1 MKKRKQTCFR
11 DEIRKSLIFHALAPC
26 FISLVVLLLV
36 FTAVGSQQII
46 RKSRTMLEHFSGE
59 FEGVIDSY
67 VDENKRMAGE
77 LDVEQFKGLPTY
89 KTEAV
94 SEIYR
99 HSCANKAWLKSF
111 LSSPSNFT
119 YRGDYYLFDRDRN
132 LVFST
137 NSQSNVIQYIG
148 NYLPWNTTD
157 QNDSKN
163 DCIFIYDNTVIDGR
177 ALPAWLMFQTVV
189 KDGRLQGY
197 SGFVLKADAFK
208 ERLGNME
215 QPVLLINKF
224 NRLFTDGVS
233 RFQNDRGKLVEEF
246 RDGGSMV
253 HLENRWYYTDSVS
266 VLDEEA
272 SVQVIYD
279 CTSFVQLCLMSLVLV
294 GFLALAVTLAIY
306 RSAGKVADK
315 KTEIIYDLI
324 GALDQV
330 EKGDL
335 DVSLEITSGDEFE
348 RIGHS
353 FNTMIGS
360 IRHLLARH
368 QELAKEN
375 MLATVQILE
384 SQFNPHFLFNT
395 LESIRYMIKFGP
407 GEAEKMLVSL
417 SRMLRYSIQ
426 NGKDVVTVKEEMD
439 FISRYLQV
447 MLYRYGDRLRYSI
460 DLEEGSRNAS
470 IPRMTLQPIVENS
483 IKYGFG
489 EDRDCLEIRIST
501 RIQNEVLSVIIS
513 DDGVGIRTEL
523 LEKLKA
529 NLDQGQNQTD
539 HIGIYNVHKRIRLV
553 YGSGYGV
560 GIDSEMEKGTVVT
573 LRVPCEE

>member
-1 MKKRKQTCFR
+1 MEKRKQTCFR

-99 HSCANKAWLKSF
+99 F
-111 LSSPSNFT
+111 LNGQV

-148 NYLPWNTTD
+148 NYLPCNTTE

-470 IPRMTLQPIVENS
+470 IPRMALQPIVENS

>member
-1 MKKRKQTCFR
+1 MEKRKQTCFR

-67 VDENKRMAGE
+67 VDENKKMAGE
-77 LDVEQFKGLPTY
+77 LDVELFKGRPSY

-94 SEIYR
+94 SDIYR
-99 HSCANKAWLKSF
+99 F
-111 LSSPSNFT
+111 LNGQV
-119 YRGDYYLFDRDRN
+119 YRGDYYLFDQERN

-137 NSQSNVIQYIG
+137 NSQPNVIQYIG

-233 RFQNDRGKLVEEF
+233 RFQNDRGKLAEEF
-246 RDGGSMV
+246 RGGGMV
-253 HLENRWYYTDSVS
+253 HLENRWYYTGSVS

-279 CTSFVQLCLMSLVLV
+279 CTSFVQLCLMSLVLM

-335 DVSLEITSGDEFE
+335 DVSLKITSGDEFE

-375 MLATVQILE
+375 LLATVQILE

-460 DLEEGSRNAS
+460 DLEEGSRGAS

-501 RIQNEVLSVIIS
+501 RIQKGVLSVIIA
-513 DDGVGIRTEL
+513 DDGVGIRPEL
-523 LEKLKA
+523 LEELKA

-553 YGSGYGV
+553 YGSRYGV
-560 GIDSEMEKGTVVT
+560 GIDSKIEEGTVVT

>member
-46 RKSRTMLEHFSGE
+46 RKSRTMLEHFSAE
-59 FEGVIDSY
+59 FEDVIDSY
-67 VDENKRMAGE
+67 VDENKEMAGE
-77 LDVEQFKGLPTY
+77 LDVELFKGHPSY

-94 SEIYR
+94 SDIYR
-99 HSCANKAWLKSF
+99 F
-111 LSSPSNFT
+111 LNSQV
-119 YRGDYYLFDRDRN
+119 YRGDYYLFDQERN

-137 NSQSNVIQYIG
+137 NSQPNVIQYIG

-253 HLENRWYYTDSVS
+253 HLENRWYYTGSVS
-266 VLDEEA
+266 VLDGEA

-447 MLYRYGDRLRYSI
+447 MLYRYGDRLKYSI
-460 DLEEGSRNAS
+460 DLEEGSRGAS

-501 RIQNEVLSVIIS
+501 RIQKEVLSVIIE
-513 DDGVGIRTEL
+513 DDGVGIRPEL
-523 LEKLKA
+523 LEELRA

-553 YGSGYGV
+553 YGSRYGV
-560 GIDSEMEKGTVVT
+560 GIDSKTEEGTVVT

>member
-1 MKKRKQTCFR
+1 MEKRKQTCFR

-46 RKSRTMLEHFSGE
+46 RKSRAMLEHFSAE

-67 VDENKRMAGE
+67 VDENKKMAGE
-77 LDVEQFKGLPTY
+77 LDVELFKGRPSY

-94 SEIYR
+94 SDIYR
-99 HSCANKAWLKSF
+99 F
-111 LSSPSNFT
+111 LNGQV
-119 YRGDYYLFDRDRN
+119 YRGDYYLFDQERN

-137 NSQSNVIQYIG
+137 NSQPNVIQYIG

-233 RFQNDRGKLVEEF
+233 RFQNDRGKLAEEF
-246 RDGGSMV
+246 RGGGMV
-253 HLENRWYYTDSVS
+253 HLENRWYYTGSVS

-279 CTSFVQLCLMSLVLV
+279 CTSFVQLCLMSLVLM

-335 DVSLEITSGDEFE
+335 DVSLKITSGDEFE

-375 MLATVQILE
+375 LLATVQILE

-460 DLEEGSRNAS
+460 DLEEGSRGAS

-501 RIQNEVLSVIIS
+501 RIQKGVLSVIIS

-553 YGSGYGV
+553 YGSRYGV
-560 GIDSEMEKGTVVT
+560 GIDSKIEEGTVVT

>member
-1 MKKRKQTCFR
+1 MEKRKQTCFR

-46 RKSRTMLEHFSGE
+46 RKSRAMLEHFSAE

-67 VDENKRMAGE
+67 VDENKKMAGE
-77 LDVEQFKGLPTY
+77 LDVELFKGQPSY

-94 SEIYR
+94 SDIYR
-99 HSCANKAWLKSF
+99 F
-111 LSSPSNFT
+111 LNGQV
-119 YRGDYYLFDRDRN
+119 YRGDYYLFDQERN

-137 NSQSNVIQYIG
+137 NSQPNVIQYIG

-233 RFQNDRGKLVEEF
+233 RFQNDRGKLAEEF
-246 RDGGSMV
+246 RGGGMV
-253 HLENRWYYTDSVS
+253 HLENRWYYTGSVS

-335 DVSLEITSGDEFE
+335 DVSLKITSGDEFE

-375 MLATVQILE
+375 LLATVQILE

-460 DLEEGSRNAS
+460 DLEEGSRGAS

-501 RIQNEVLSVIIS
+501 RIQKGVLSVIIA
-513 DDGVGIRTEL
+513 DDGVGIRPEL
-523 LEKLKA
+523 LEELKA

>member
-1 MKKRKQTCFR
+1 MEKRKQTCFR

-46 RKSRTMLEHFSGE
+46 RKSRAMLEHFSAE

-67 VDENKRMAGE
+67 VDENKKMAGE
-77 LDVEQFKGLPTY
+77 LDVELFKGRPSY

-94 SEIYR
+94 SDIYR
-99 HSCANKAWLKSF
+99 F
-111 LSSPSNFT
+111 LNGQV
-119 YRGDYYLFDRDRN
+119 YRGDYYLFDQERN

-137 NSQSNVIQYIG
+137 NSQPNVIQYIG

-246 RDGGSMV
+246 RGGGSMV
-253 HLENRWYYTDSVS
+253 HLENRWYYTGSVS

-335 DVSLEITSGDEFE
+335 DVSLKITSGDEFE

-375 MLATVQILE
+375 LLATVQILE

-460 DLEEGSRNAS
+460 DLEEGSRGAS

-501 RIQNEVLSVIIS
+501 RIQKGVLSVIIA
-513 DDGVGIRTEL
+513 DDGVGIRPEL
-523 LEKLKA
+523 LEELKA

-553 YGSGYGV
+553 YGSRYGV
-560 GIDSEMEKGTVVT
+560 GIDSKIEEGTVVT

>member
-1 MKKRKQTCFR
+1 MEKRKQTCFR

-46 RKSRTMLEHFSGE
+46 RKSRAMLEHFSAE

-67 VDENKRMAGE
+67 VDENKKMAGE
-77 LDVEQFKGLPTY
+77 LDVELFKGRPSY

-94 SEIYR
+94 SDIYR
-99 HSCANKAWLKSF
+99 F
-111 LSSPSNFT
+111 LNGQV
-119 YRGDYYLFDRDRN
+119 YRGDYYLFDQERN

-137 NSQSNVIQYIG
+137 NSQPNVIQYIG

-233 RFQNDRGKLVEEF
+233 RFQNDRGKLAEEF
-246 RDGGSMV
+246 RGGGMV
-253 HLENRWYYTDSVS
+253 HLENRWYYTGSVS

-279 CTSFVQLCLMSLVLV
+279 CTSFVQLCLMSLVLM

-324 GALDQV
+324 GALNQV

-335 DVSLEITSGDEFE
+335 DVSLKITSGDEFE

-375 MLATVQILE
+375 LLATVQILE

-460 DLEEGSRNAS
+460 DLEEGSRGAS

-501 RIQNEVLSVIIS
+501 RIQKGVLSVIIA
-513 DDGVGIRTEL
+513 DDGVGIRPEL
-523 LEKLKA
+523 LEELKA

-553 YGSGYGV
+553 YGSRYGV
-560 GIDSEMEKGTVVT
+560 GIDSKIEEGTVVT

>member
-1 MKKRKQTCFR
+1 MEKRKQTCFR

-46 RKSRTMLEHFSGE
+46 RKSRAMLEHFSAE

-67 VDENKRMAGE
+67 VDENKKMAGE
-77 LDVEQFKGLPTY
+77 LDVELFKGRPSY

-94 SEIYR
+94 SDIYR
-99 HSCANKAWLKSF
+99 F
-111 LSSPSNFT
+111 LNGQV
-119 YRGDYYLFDRDRN
+119 YRGDYYLFDQERN

-137 NSQSNVIQYIG
+137 NSQPNVIQYIG

-233 RFQNDRGKLVEEF
+233 RFQNDRGKLAEEF
-246 RDGGSMV
+246 RGGGMV
-253 HLENRWYYTDSVS
+253 HLENRWYYTGSVS

-279 CTSFVQLCLMSLVLV
+279 CTSFVQLCLMSLVLM

-335 DVSLEITSGDEFE
+335 VVSLKITSGDEFE

-375 MLATVQILE
+375 LLATVQILE

-460 DLEEGSRNAS
+460 DLEEGSRGAS

-501 RIQNEVLSVIIS
+501 RIQKGVLSVIIA
-513 DDGVGIRTEL
+513 DDGVGIRPEL
-523 LEKLKA
+523 LEELKA

-553 YGSGYGV
+553 YGSRYGV
-560 GIDSEMEKGTVVT
+560 GIDSKIEEGTVVT

>member
-1 MKKRKQTCFR
+1 MEKRKQTCFR

-46 RKSRTMLEHFSGE
+46 RKSRAMLEHFSAE

-67 VDENKRMAGE
+67 VDENKKMAGE
-77 LDVEQFKGLPTY
+77 LDVELFKGRPSY

-94 SEIYR
+94 SDIYR
-99 HSCANKAWLKSF
+99 F
-111 LSSPSNFT
+111 LNGQV
-119 YRGDYYLFDRDRN
+119 YRGDYYLFDQERN

-137 NSQSNVIQYIG
+137 NSQPNVIQYIG

-233 RFQNDRGKLVEEF
+233 RFQNDRGKLAEEF
-246 RDGGSMV
+246 RGGGMV
-253 HLENRWYYTDSVS
+253 HLENRWYYTGSVS

-279 CTSFVQLCLMSLVLV
+279 CTSFVQLCLMSLVLM

-335 DVSLEITSGDEFE
+335 DVSLKITSGDEFE

-460 DLEEGSRNAS
+460 DLEEGSRGAS

-501 RIQNEVLSVIIS
+501 RIQKGVLSVIIA
-513 DDGVGIRTEL
+513 DDGVGIRPEL
-523 LEKLKA
+523 LEELKA

-553 YGSGYGV
+553 YGSRYGV
-560 GIDSEMEKGTVVT
+560 GIDSKIEEGTVVT

>member
-77 LDVEQFKGLPTY
+77 LDVEQFKGLPSY
-89 KTEAV
+89 KTETV
-94 SEIYR
+94 SDIYR
-99 HSCANKAWLKSF
+99 F
-111 LSSPSNFT
+111 LNSQV
-119 YRGDYYLFDRDRN
+119 YRGDYYLFDQERN

-137 NSQSNVIQYIG
+137 NSQASVIQYIG

-157 QNDSKN
+157 RNDSKN
-163 DCIFIYDNTVIDGR
+163 DCIFIYDNTVVDGR

-246 RDGGSMV
+246 RDGGNLV
-253 HLENRWYYTDSVS
+253 HLDNRWYYTNSVS
-266 VLDEEA
+266 VLDKEA

-279 CTSFVQLCLMSLVLV
+279 CTSFVQLCFMSLVLV

-447 MLYRYGDRLRYSI
+447 MLYRYGDRLKYSI
-460 DLEEGSRNAS
+460 DLEEGSKGAS

-489 EDRDCLEIRIST
+489 EDRDCLEIRIRT
-501 RIQNEVLSVIIS
+501 RIQNSVLSVIIA
-513 DDGVGIRTEL
+513 DNGVGIRPEL
-523 LEKLKA
+523 LGELRA
-529 NLDQGQNQTD
+529 NLEQGQNQTD

-553 YGSGYGV
+553 YGSRYGV
-560 GIDSEMEKGTVVT
+560 GIDSKMEEGTVVT

>member
-1 MKKRKQTCFR
+1 MEKRKQTCFR

-94 SEIYR
+94 SDIYR
-99 HSCANKAWLKSF
+99 F
-111 LSSPSNFT
+111 LNGQV
-119 YRGDYYLFDRDRN
+119 YRGDYYLFDQERN

-137 NSQSNVIQYIG
+137 NSQPNVIQYIG

-233 RFQNDRGKLVEEF
+233 RFQNDRGKLAEEF
-246 RDGGSMV
+246 RGGGMV
-253 HLENRWYYTDSVS
+253 HLENRWYYTGSVS

-279 CTSFVQLCLMSLVLV
+279 CTSFVQLCLMSLVLM

-335 DVSLEITSGDEFE
+335 DVSLKITSGDEFE

-375 MLATVQILE
+375 LLATVQILE

-460 DLEEGSRNAS
+460 DLEEGSRGAS

-501 RIQNEVLSVIIS
+501 RIQKGVLSVIIA
-513 DDGVGIRTEL
+513 DDGVGIRPEL
-523 LEKLKA
+523 LEELKA

-553 YGSGYGV
+553 YGSRYGV
-560 GIDSEMEKGTVVT
+560 GIDSKIEEGTVVT

>member
-1 MKKRKQTCFR
+1 MEKRKQTCFR

-46 RKSRTMLEHFSGE
+46 RKSRAMLEHFSAE

-67 VDENKRMAGE
+67 VDENKKMAGE
-77 LDVEQFKGLPTY
+77 LDVELFKGQPSY

-94 SEIYR
+94 SDIYR
-99 HSCANKAWLKSF
+99 F
-111 LSSPSNFT
+111 LNGQV
-119 YRGDYYLFDRDRN
+119 YRGDYYLFDQERN

-137 NSQSNVIQYIG
+137 NSQPNVIQYIG

-233 RFQNDRGKLVEEF
+233 RFQNDRGKLAEEF

-253 HLENRWYYTDSVS
+253 HLENRWYYRDSVS

-330 EKGDL
+330 EKGAL
-335 DVSLEITSGDEFE
+335 DVSLKITSGDEFE

-375 MLATVQILE
+375 LLATVQILE

-460 DLEEGSRNAS
+460 DLEEGSRGAS

-501 RIQNEVLSVIIS
+501 RIQKGVLSVIIA
-513 DDGVGIRTEL
+513 DDGVGIRPEL
-523 LEKLKA
+523 LEELKA

-553 YGSGYGV
+553 YGSRYGV
-560 GIDSEMEKGTVVT
+560 GIDSKIEEGTVVT

>member
-46 RKSRTMLEHFSGE
+46 RKSRTMMEHFSRE

-77 LDVEQFKGLPTY
+77 LDMELFKAQPAY
-89 KTEAV
+89 KTESV

-99 HSCANKAWLKSF
+99 F
-111 LSSPSNFT
+111 LNGQV
-119 YRGDYYLFDRDRN
+119 YRGDYYLFDQERN

-137 NSQSNVIQYIG
+137 NSQANVIQYIG

-177 ALPAWLMFQTVV
+177 SLPAWLMFQTVV
-189 KDGRLQGY
+189 KGGRLQGY

-246 RDGGSMV
+246 RDGGIMV

-266 VLDEEA
+266 VLDGEA

-279 CTSFVQLCLMSLVLV
+279 CTSFVQLCFMSLVLV

-335 DVSLEITSGDEFE
+335 DVSLNITSGDEFE

-447 MLYRYGDRLRYSI
+447 MLYRYGDRLKYSI
-460 DLEEGSRNAS
+460 DLEEGSRGAS
-470 IPRMTLQPIVENS
+470 IPRMILQPIVENS

-501 RIQNEVLSVIIS
+501 RIQEGVLSVIIS
-513 DDGVGIRTEL
+513 DDGVGIRPKL
-523 LEKLKA
+523 LEELRA

-553 YGSGYGV
+553 YGSRYGV
-560 GIDSEMEKGTVVT
+560 DIDSIMEKGTVVT
-573 LRVPCEE
+573 LRVPREE

>member
-77 LDVEQFKGLPTY
+77 LDVEQFKGLSSY

-99 HSCANKAWLKSF
+99 F
-111 LSSPSNFT
+111 LNGQV

-266 VLDEEA
+266 EEA

-470 IPRMTLQPIVENS
+470 IPRMALQPIVENS

-513 DDGVGIRTEL
+513 DDGVGISTEL

>member
-1 MKKRKQTCFR
+1 MEKRKQTCFR

-46 RKSRTMLEHFSGE
+46 RKSRAMLEHFSAE

-67 VDENKRMAGE
+67 VDENKKMAGE
-77 LDVEQFKGLPTY
+77 LDVELFKGRPSY

-94 SEIYR
+94 SDIYR
-99 HSCANKAWLKSF
+99 F
-111 LSSPSNFT
+111 LNGQV
-119 YRGDYYLFDRDRN
+119 YRGDYYLFDQERN

-137 NSQSNVIQYIG
+137 NSQPNVIQYIG

-233 RFQNDRGKLVEEF
+233 RFQNDRGKLAEEF
-246 RDGGSMV
+246 RGGGMV
-253 HLENRWYYTDSVS
+253 HLENRWYYTGSVS

-279 CTSFVQLCLMSLVLV
+279 CASFVQLCLMSLVLM

-335 DVSLEITSGDEFE
+335 DVSLKITSGDEFE

-375 MLATVQILE
+375 LLATVQILE

-460 DLEEGSRNAS
+460 DLEEGSRGAS

-501 RIQNEVLSVIIS
+501 RIQKGVLSVIIA
-513 DDGVGIRTEL
+513 DDGVGIRPEL
-523 LEKLKA
+523 LEELKA

-553 YGSGYGV
+553 YGSRYGV
-560 GIDSEMEKGTVVT
+560 GIDSKIEEGTVVT

>member
-1 MKKRKQTCFR
+1 MEKRKQTCFR

-46 RKSRTMLEHFSGE
+46 RKSRAMLEHFSAE

-67 VDENKRMAGE
+67 VDENKKMAGE
-77 LDVEQFKGLPTY
+77 LDVELFKGRPSY

-94 SEIYR
+94 SDIYR
-99 HSCANKAWLKSF
+99 F
-111 LSSPSNFT
+111 LNGQV
-119 YRGDYYLFDRDRN
+119 YRGDYYLFDQERN

-137 NSQSNVIQYIG
+137 NSQPNVIQYIG

-233 RFQNDRGKLVEEF
+233 RFQNDRGKLAEEF
-246 RDGGSMV
+246 RGGMV
-253 HLENRWYYTDSVS
+253 HLENRWYYTGSVS

-279 CTSFVQLCLMSLVLV
+279 CTSFVQLCLMSLVLM

-335 DVSLEITSGDEFE
+335 DVSLKITSGDEFE

-375 MLATVQILE
+375 LLATVQILE

-470 IPRMTLQPIVENS
+470 IPRMALQPIVENS

-513 DDGVGIRTEL
+513 DDGVGISTEL
-523 LEKLKA
+523 LERLKA

>member
-1 MKKRKQTCFR
+1 MEKRKQTCFR

-46 RKSRTMLEHFSGE
+46 RKSRAMLEHFSAE

-67 VDENKRMAGE
+67 VDENKKMAGE
-77 LDVEQFKGLPTY
+77 LDVELFKGRPSY

-94 SEIYR
+94 SDIYR
-99 HSCANKAWLKSF
+99 F
-111 LSSPSNFT
+111 LNGQV
-119 YRGDYYLFDRDRN
+119 YRGDYYLFDQERN

-137 NSQSNVIQYIG
+137 NSQPNVIQYIG

-189 KDGRLQGY
+189 KDARLQGY

-233 RFQNDRGKLVEEF
+233 RFQNDRGKLAEEF
-246 RDGGSMV
+246 RGGGMV
-253 HLENRWYYTDSVS
+253 HLENRWYYTGSVS

-335 DVSLEITSGDEFE
+335 DVSLKITSGDEFE

-375 MLATVQILE
+375 LLATVQILE

-460 DLEEGSRNAS
+460 DLEEGSRGAS

-501 RIQNEVLSVIIS
+501 RIQKGVLSVIIA
-513 DDGVGIRTEL
+513 DDGVGIRPEL
-523 LEKLKA
+523 LEELKA

>member
-77 LDVEQFKGLPTY
+77 LDVEQFKGLSSY

-99 HSCANKAWLKSF
+99 F
-111 LSSPSNFT
+111 LNGQV

-395 LESIRYMIKFGP
+395 LESILYMIKFGP

-470 IPRMTLQPIVENS
+470 IPRMALQPIVENS

-513 DDGVGIRTEL
+513 DDGVGISTEL

>member
-1 MKKRKQTCFR
+1 MEKRKQTCFR

-46 RKSRTMLEHFSGE
+46 RKSRAMLEHFSAE

-67 VDENKRMAGE
+67 VDENKKMAGE
-77 LDVEQFKGLPTY
+77 LDVELFKGRPSY

-94 SEIYR
+94 SDIYR
-99 HSCANKAWLKSF
+99 F
-111 LSSPSNFT
+111 LNGQV
-119 YRGDYYLFDRDRN
+119 YRGDYYLFDQERN

-137 NSQSNVIQYIG
+137 NSQPNVIQYIG

-189 KDGRLQGY
+189 KDGSLQGY

-246 RDGGSMV
+246 RGGGSMV
-253 HLENRWYYTDSVS
+253 HLENRWYYTGSVS

-279 CTSFVQLCLMSLVLV
+279 CTSFVQLCLMSLVLM

-335 DVSLEITSGDEFE
+335 DVSLKITSGDEFE

-375 MLATVQILE
+375 LLATVQILE

-460 DLEEGSRNAS
+460 DLEEGSRGAS

-501 RIQNEVLSVIIS
+501 RIQKGVLSVIIA
-513 DDGVGIRTEL
+513 DDGVGIRPEL
-523 LEKLKA
+523 LEELKA

>member
-1 MKKRKQTCFR
+1 MEKRKQTCFR

-46 RKSRTMLEHFSGE
+46 RKSRAMLEHFSAE

-67 VDENKRMAGE
+67 VDENKKMAGE
-77 LDVEQFKGLPTY
+77 LDVELFKGRPSY

-94 SEIYR
+94 SDIYR
-99 HSCANKAWLKSF
+99 F
-111 LSSPSNFT
+111 LNGQV
-119 YRGDYYLFDRDRN
+119 YRGDYYLFDQERN

-137 NSQSNVIQYIG
+137 NSQPNVIQYIG

-189 KDGRLQGY
+189 KDGSLQGY

-246 RDGGSMV
+246 RGGGSMV
-253 HLENRWYYTDSVS
+253 HLENRWYYTGSVS

-294 GFLALAVTLAIY
+294 GFLALAVTLSIY

-335 DVSLEITSGDEFE
+335 DVSLKITSGDEFE

-375 MLATVQILE
+375 LLATVQILE

-460 DLEEGSRNAS
+460 DLEEGSRGAS

-501 RIQNEVLSVIIS
+501 RIQKGVLSVIIA
-513 DDGVGIRTEL
+513 DDGVGIRPEL
-523 LEKLKA
+523 LEELKA

-553 YGSGYGV
+553 YGSRYGV
-560 GIDSEMEKGTVVT
+560 GIDSKIEEGTVVT

>member
-1 MKKRKQTCFR
+1 MEKRKQTCFR

-46 RKSRTMLEHFSGE
+46 RKSRAMLEHFSAE

-67 VDENKRMAGE
+67 VDENKKMAGE
-77 LDVEQFKGLPTY
+77 LDVELFKGQPSY

-94 SEIYR
+94 SDIYR
-99 HSCANKAWLKSF
+99 F
-111 LSSPSNFT
+111 LNGQV
-119 YRGDYYLFDRDRN
+119 YRGDYYLFDQERN

-137 NSQSNVIQYIG
+137 NSQPNVIQYIG

-233 RFQNDRGKLVEEF
+233 RFQNDRGKLAEEF
-246 RDGGSMV
+246 RGGGMV
-253 HLENRWYYTDSVS
+253 HLENRWYYTGSVS

-279 CTSFVQLCLMSLVLV
+279 CTSFVQLCLMSLVLM

-335 DVSLEITSGDEFE
+335 DVSLKITSGDEFE

-375 MLATVQILE
+375 LLATVQILE

-460 DLEEGSRNAS
+460 DLEEGSRGAS

-501 RIQNEVLSVIIS
+501 RIQKGVLSVIIA
-513 DDGVGIRTEL
+513 DDGVGIRPEL
-523 LEKLKA
+523 LEELKA

-553 YGSGYGV
+553 YGSRYGV
-560 GIDSEMEKGTVVT
+560 GIDSKIEEGTVVT

>member
-46 RKSRTMLEHFSGE
+46 RKSRAMLEHFSAE

-67 VDENKRMAGE
+67 VDENKKMAGE
-77 LDVEQFKGLPTY
+77 LDVELFKGRPSY

-94 SEIYR
+94 SDIYR
-99 HSCANKAWLKSF
+99 F
-111 LSSPSNFT
+111 LNGQV
-119 YRGDYYLFDRDRN
+119 YRGDYYLFDQERN

-137 NSQSNVIQYIG
+137 NSQPNVIQYIG

-233 RFQNDRGKLVEEF
+233 RFQNDRGKLAEEF
-246 RDGGSMV
+246 RGGMV
-253 HLENRWYYTDSVS
+253 HLENRWYYTGSVS

-279 CTSFVQLCLMSLVLV
+279 CTSFVQLCLMSLVLM

-335 DVSLEITSGDEFE
+335 DVSLKITSGDEFE

-375 MLATVQILE
+375 LLATVQILE

-553 YGSGYGV
+553 YGSRYGV
-560 GIDSEMEKGTVVT
+560 GIDSKIEEGTVVT

>member
-1 MKKRKQTCFR
+1 MEKRKQTCFR

-46 RKSRTMLEHFSGE
+46 RKSRAMLEHFSAE

-67 VDENKRMAGE
+67 VDENKKMAGE
-77 LDVEQFKGLPTY
+77 LDVELFKGQPSY

-94 SEIYR
+94 SDIYR
-99 HSCANKAWLKSF
+99 F
-111 LSSPSNFT
+111 LNGQV
-119 YRGDYYLFDRDRN
+119 YRGDYYLFDQERN

-137 NSQSNVIQYIG
+137 NSQPNVIQYIG

-233 RFQNDRGKLVEEF
+233 RFQNDRGKLAEEF
-246 RDGGSMV
+246 RGGGMV
-253 HLENRWYYTDSVS
+253 HLENRWYYTGSVS

-460 DLEEGSRNAS
+460 DLEEGSRGAS

-501 RIQNEVLSVIIS
+501 RIQKGVLSVIIA
-513 DDGVGIRTEL
+513 DDGVGIRPEL
-523 LEKLKA
+523 LEELKA

-553 YGSGYGV
+553 YGSRYGV
-560 GIDSEMEKGTVVT
+560 GIDSKIEEGTVVT

>member
-1 MKKRKQTCFR
+1 MEKRKQTCFR

-46 RKSRTMLEHFSGE
+46 RKSRAMLEHFSAE

-67 VDENKRMAGE
+67 VDENKKMAGE
-77 LDVEQFKGLPTY
+77 LDVELFKGQPSY

-94 SEIYR
+94 SDIYR
-99 HSCANKAWLKSF
+99 F
-111 LSSPSNFT
+111 LNGQV
-119 YRGDYYLFDRDRN
+119 YRGDYYLFDQERN

-137 NSQSNVIQYIG
+137 NSQPNVIQYIG

-233 RFQNDRGKLVEEF
+233 RFQNDRGKLAEEF
-246 RDGGSMV
+246 RGGGMV
-253 HLENRWYYTDSVS
+253 HLENRWYYTGSVS

-335 DVSLEITSGDEFE
+335 DVSLKITSGDEFE

-375 MLATVQILE
+375 LLATVQILE

-460 DLEEGSRNAS
+460 DLEEGSRGAS

-501 RIQNEVLSVIIS
+501 RIQKGVLSVIIA
-513 DDGVGIRTEL
+513 DDGVGIRPEL
-523 LEKLKA
+523 LEELKA

-553 YGSGYGV
+553 YGSRYGV
-560 GIDSEMEKGTVVT
+560 GIDSKIEEGTVVT

>member
-1 MKKRKQTCFR
+1 MEKRKQTCFR

-46 RKSRTMLEHFSGE
+46 RKSRAMLEHFFAE

-67 VDENKRMAGE
+67 VDENKKMAGE
-77 LDVEQFKGLPTY
+77 LDVELFKGRPSY

-94 SEIYR
+94 SDIYR
-99 HSCANKAWLKSF
+99 F
-111 LSSPSNFT
+111 LNGQV
-119 YRGDYYLFDRDRN
+119 YRGDYYLFDQERN

-137 NSQSNVIQYIG
+137 NSQPNVIQYIG

-233 RFQNDRGKLVEEF
+233 RFQNDRGKLAEEF
-246 RDGGSMV
+246 RGGGMV
-253 HLENRWYYTDSVS
+253 HLENRWYYTGSVS

-279 CTSFVQLCLMSLVLV
+279 CTSFVQLCLMSLVLM

-460 DLEEGSRNAS
+460 DLEEGSRGAS

-501 RIQNEVLSVIIS
+501 RIQKGVLSVIIA
-513 DDGVGIRTEL
+513 DDGVGIRPEL
-523 LEKLKA
+523 LEELKA

-553 YGSGYGV
+553 YGSRYGV
-560 GIDSEMEKGTVVT
+560 GIDSKIEEGTVVT

>member
-46 RKSRTMLEHFSGE
+46 RKSRTMLEHFSAE
-59 FEGVIDSY
+59 FEDVIDSY
-67 VDENKRMAGE
+67 VDENKEMAGE
-77 LDVEQFKGLPTY
+77 LDVELFKGQPSY

-94 SEIYR
+94 SDIYR
-99 HSCANKAWLKSF
+99 F
-111 LSSPSNFT
+111 LNSQV
-119 YRGDYYLFDRDRN
+119 YRGDYYLFDQERN

-137 NSQSNVIQYIG
+137 NSQPNVIQYIG

-253 HLENRWYYTDSVS
+253 HLENRWYYTGSVS
-266 VLDEEA
+266 VLDGEA

-447 MLYRYGDRLRYSI
+447 MLYRYGDRLKYSI
-460 DLEEGSRNAS
+460 DLEEGSRGAS

-501 RIQNEVLSVIIS
+501 RIQKEVLSVIIE
-513 DDGVGIRTEL
+513 DDGVGIRPEL
-523 LEKLKA
+523 LEELRA

-553 YGSGYGV
+553 YGSRYGV
-560 GIDSEMEKGTVVT
+560 GIDSKTEEGTVVT

>member
-1 MKKRKQTCFR
+1 MEKRKQTCFR

-46 RKSRTMLEHFSGE
+46 RKSRAMLEHFSAE

-67 VDENKRMAGE
+67 VDENKKMAGE
-77 LDVEQFKGLPTY
+77 LDVELFKGQPSY

-94 SEIYR
+94 SDIYR
-99 HSCANKAWLKSF
+99 F
-111 LSSPSNFT
+111 LNGQV
-119 YRGDYYLFDRDRN
+119 YRGDYYLFDQERN

-137 NSQSNVIQYIG
+137 NSQPNVIQYIG

-233 RFQNDRGKLVEEF
+233 RFQNDRGKLAEEF
-246 RDGGSMV
+246 RGGGMV
-253 HLENRWYYTDSVS
+253 HLENRWYYTGSVS

-375 MLATVQILE
+375 LLATVQILE

-460 DLEEGSRNAS
+460 DLEEGSRGAS

-501 RIQNEVLSVIIS
+501 RIQKGVLSVIIA
-513 DDGVGIRTEL
+513 DDGVGIRPEL
-523 LEKLKA
+523 LEELKA

>member
-1 MKKRKQTCFR
+1 MEKRKQTCFR

-46 RKSRTMLEHFSGE
+46 RKSRAMLEHFSAE

-67 VDENKRMAGE
+67 VDENKKMAGE
-77 LDVEQFKGLPTY
+77 LDVELFKGRPSY

-94 SEIYR
+94 SDIYR
-99 HSCANKAWLKSF
+99 F
-111 LSSPSNFT
+111 LNGQV
-119 YRGDYYLFDRDRN
+119 YRGDYYLFDQERN

-137 NSQSNVIQYIG
+137 NSQPNVIQYIG

-233 RFQNDRGKLVEEF
+233 RFQNDRGKLAEEF
-246 RDGGSMV
+246 RGGGMV
-253 HLENRWYYTDSVS
+253 HLENRWYYTGSVS

-279 CTSFVQLCLMSLVLV
+279 CTSFVQLCLMSLVLM

-553 YGSGYGV
+553 YGSRYGV
-560 GIDSEMEKGTVVT
+560 GIDSKIEEGTVVT

>member
-1 MKKRKQTCFR
+1 MEKRKQTCFR

-46 RKSRTMLEHFSGE
+46 RKSRAMLEHFSAE

-67 VDENKRMAGE
+67 VDENKKMAGE
-77 LDVEQFKGLPTY
+77 LDVELFKGRPSY

-94 SEIYR
+94 SDIYR
-99 HSCANKAWLKSF
+99 F
-111 LSSPSNFT
+111 LNGQV
-119 YRGDYYLFDRDRN
+119 YRGDYYLFDQERN

-137 NSQSNVIQYIG
+137 NSQPNVIQYIG

-233 RFQNDRGKLVEEF
+233 RFQNDRGKLAEEF
-246 RDGGSMV
+246 RGGGMV
-253 HLENRWYYTDSVS
+253 HLENRWYYTGSVS

-279 CTSFVQLCLMSLVLV
+279 CTSFVQLCLMSLVLM

-335 DVSLEITSGDEFE
+335 DVSLKITSGDEFE

-375 MLATVQILE
+375 LLATVQILE

-460 DLEEGSRNAS
+460 DLEEGSRGAS

-501 RIQNEVLSVIIS
+501 RIQKGVLSVIIA
-513 DDGVGIRTEL
+513 DDGVGIRPEL
-523 LEKLKA
+523 LEELKA

-553 YGSGYGV
+553 YGSGYGG

>member
-46 RKSRTMLEHFSGE
+46 RKSRAMLEHFSAE

-67 VDENKRMAGE
+67 VDENKKMAGE
-77 LDVEQFKGLPTY
+77 LDVELFKGRPSY

-94 SEIYR
+94 SDIYR
-99 HSCANKAWLKSF
+99 F
-111 LSSPSNFT
+111 LNGQV
-119 YRGDYYLFDRDRN
+119 YRGDYYLFDQERN

-137 NSQSNVIQYIG
+137 NSQPNVIQYIG

-233 RFQNDRGKLVEEF
+233 RFQNDRGKLAEEF
-246 RDGGSMV
+246 RGGGMV
-253 HLENRWYYTDSVS
+253 HLENRWYYTGSVS

-279 CTSFVQLCLMSLVLV
+279 CTSFVQLCLMSLVLM

-335 DVSLEITSGDEFE
+335 DVSLKITSGDEFE

-460 DLEEGSRNAS
+460 DLEEGSRGAS

-501 RIQNEVLSVIIS
+501 RIQKGVLSVIIA
-513 DDGVGIRTEL
+513 DDGVGIRPEL
-523 LEKLKA
+523 LEELKA

-553 YGSGYGV
+553 YGSRYGV
-560 GIDSEMEKGTVVT
+560 GIDSKIEEGTVVT

>member
-1 MKKRKQTCFR
+1 MEKRKQTCFR

-46 RKSRTMLEHFSGE
+46 RKSRAMLEHFSAE

-67 VDENKRMAGE
+67 VDENKKMAGE
-77 LDVEQFKGLPTY
+77 LDVELFKGRPSY

-94 SEIYR
+94 SDIYR
-99 HSCANKAWLKSF
+99 F
-111 LSSPSNFT
+111 LNGQV
-119 YRGDYYLFDRDRN
+119 YRGDYYLFDQERN

-137 NSQSNVIQYIG
+137 NSQPNVIQYIG

-233 RFQNDRGKLVEEF
+233 RFQNDRGKLAEEF
-246 RDGGSMV
+246 RGGGMV
-253 HLENRWYYTDSVS
+253 HLENRWYYTGSVS

-279 CTSFVQLCLMSLVLV
+279 CTSFVQLCLMSLVLM

-335 DVSLEITSGDEFE
+335 DVSLKITSGDEFE

-375 MLATVQILE
+375 LLATVQILE

-407 GEAEKMLVSL
+407 GETEKMLVSL

-460 DLEEGSRNAS
+460 DLEEGSRGAS

-501 RIQNEVLSVIIS
+501 RIQKGVLSVIIA
-513 DDGVGIRTEL
+513 DDGVGIRPEL
-523 LEKLKA
+523 LEELKA

-553 YGSGYGV
+553 YGSRYGV
-560 GIDSEMEKGTVVT
+560 GIDSKIEEGTVVT

>member
-46 RKSRTMLEHFSGE
+46 RKSRAMLEHFSAE

-67 VDENKRMAGE
+67 VDENKKMAGE
-77 LDVEQFKGLPTY
+77 LDVELFKGRPSY

-94 SEIYR
+94 SDIYR
-99 HSCANKAWLKSF
+99 F
-111 LSSPSNFT
+111 LNGQV
-119 YRGDYYLFDRDRN
+119 YRGDYYLFDQERN

-137 NSQSNVIQYIG
+137 NSQPNVIQYIG

-233 RFQNDRGKLVEEF
+233 RFQNDRGKLAEEF
-246 RDGGSMV
+246 RGGGMV
-253 HLENRWYYTDSVS
+253 HLENRWYYTGSVS

-279 CTSFVQLCLMSLVLV
+279 CTSFVQLCLMSLVLM

-335 DVSLEITSGDEFE
+335 DVSLKITSGDEFE

-375 MLATVQILE
+375 LLATVQILE

-460 DLEEGSRNAS
+460 DLEEGSRGAS

-501 RIQNEVLSVIIS
+501 RIQKGVLSVIIA
-513 DDGVGIRTEL
+513 DDGVGIRPEL
-523 LEKLKA
+523 LEELKA

-553 YGSGYGV
+553 YGSRYGV
-560 GIDSEMEKGTVVT
+560 GIDSKIEEGTVVT

>member
-1 MKKRKQTCFR
+1 MEKRKQTCFR

-46 RKSRTMLEHFSGE
+46 RKSRAMLEHFSAE

-67 VDENKRMAGE
+67 VDENKKMAGE
-77 LDVEQFKGLPTY
+77 LDVELFKGRPSY

-94 SEIYR
+94 SDIYR
-99 HSCANKAWLKSF
+99 F
-111 LSSPSNFT
+111 LNGQV
-119 YRGDYYLFDRDRN
+119 YRGDYYLFDQERN

-137 NSQSNVIQYIG
+137 NSQPNVIQYIG

-233 RFQNDRGKLVEEF
+233 RFQNDRGKLAEEF
-246 RDGGSMV
+246 RGGGMV
-253 HLENRWYYTDSVS
+253 HLENRWYYTGSVS

-279 CTSFVQLCLMSLVLV
+279 CTSFVQLCLMSLVLM

-335 DVSLEITSGDEFE
+335 DVSLKITSGDEFE

-375 MLATVQILE
+375 LLATVQILE

-460 DLEEGSRNAS
+460 DLEEGSRGAS
-470 IPRMTLQPIVENS
+470 IPRMTLQPIVVNS

-501 RIQNEVLSVIIS
+501 RIQKGVLSVIIA
-513 DDGVGIRTEL
+513 DDGVGIRPEL
-523 LEKLKA
+523 LEELKA

-553 YGSGYGV
+553 YGSRYGV
-560 GIDSEMEKGTVVT
+560 GIDSKIEEGTVVT